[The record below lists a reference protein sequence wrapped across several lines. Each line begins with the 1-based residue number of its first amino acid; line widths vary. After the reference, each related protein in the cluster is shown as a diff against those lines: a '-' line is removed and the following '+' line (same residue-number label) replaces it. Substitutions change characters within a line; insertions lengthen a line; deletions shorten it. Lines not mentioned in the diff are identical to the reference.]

1 MARLSAEE
9 REAIVLRDLEGFS
22 GEEAAALTGLTL
34 PAFKT
39 RLHRARLRLA
49 AGLRGL
55 HG

>member
-9 REAIVLRDLEGFS
+9 QEVIVLRDLEGFT
-22 GEEAAALTGLTL
+22 GQEAAALTGLTVAAL
-34 PAFKT
+34 KT

-49 AGLRGL
+49 GELRRL